1 MMTRDKVLNWLLGG
15 AGAVALV
22 IFYQFLQWQVAE
34 QVAAAVNAA
43 NGVTPSQLET
53 LAVRVGNLETIHEK
67 DVDRVEGKA
76 ERIAQILM
84 EQ

>member
-1 MMTRDKVLNWLLGG
+1 MNRDKIINWVFGG
-15 AGAVALV
+15 AGAIGLV
-22 IFYQFLQWQVAE
+22 IFYQFMQWQVSE
-34 QVAAAVNAA
+34 QVAAAVNAS
-43 NGVTPSQLET
+43 NGVTPEQLAT
-53 LAVRVGNLETIHEK
+53 VVVRVGNLEAIHEK